1 MKKTTLPLS
10 KSPSQNGLN
19 GKNRPKIKLF
29 VSHSMSACNED
40 SVLLFCEL
48 AKKAGFEPVL
58 ATGAS
63 PRPPMEKIQAMLAE
77 CRSFA
82 ALIQP
87 PNYGEACSMWLPAEI
102 GMAIGKGLPTIALCE
117 THLMPAA
124 KSLLAAN
131 LSLLDIGQ
139 GQLFGQ
145 KAKISQLLLQLRNQI
160 VQGPP
165 HFEPKTPEIEVLP
178 TRFDERIQREWHT
191 KQAVANYTL
200 EHFLRP
206 KDRATDEEVFVD
218 SGTTTFQL
226 LQQLALAPDLMVRI
240 RTNNVPGLNELC
252 QIPSYP
258 VFSLPGRG
266 RSKYN
271 ALLGSETIG
280 YLETLLVKP
289 ADQFTISLGIIAA
302 TSITAD
308 GGICGND
315 NDHNDIKRLILN
327 NCPHC
332 VVIFD
337 GTKLLHSSGQSIFFG
352 NKGWQSFIQSHK
364 QAGRRV
370 DFVTH
375 EPENLSKMSLR
386 DQSTFARTLAMLE
399 QNFGRTR
406 VVVLK

>member
-145 KAKISQLLLQLRNQI
+145 KAKFPSCCCNSAIKSFRGRRTLNQKLQRLKCCRPVLMNAFNGNGIPSKPWQTI
-160 VQGPP
+160 RLSTFCG
-165 HFEPKTPEIEVLP
+165 PKTAQL
-178 TRFDERIQREWHT
+178 TRRSLLTRERRHS
-191 KQAVANYTL
+191 NCCSNSRL
-200 EHFLRP
+200 H
-206 KDRATDEEVFVD
+206 
-218 SGTTTFQL
+218 
-226 LQQLALAPDLMVRI
+226 RI
-240 RTNNVPGLNELC
+240 
-252 QIPSYP
+252 
-258 VFSLPGRG
+258 
-266 RSKYN
+266 
-271 ALLGSETIG
+271 
-280 YLETLLVKP
+280 
-289 ADQFTISLGIIAA
+289 
-302 TSITAD
+302 
-308 GGICGND
+308 
-315 NDHNDIKRLILN
+315 
-327 NCPHC
+327 
-332 VVIFD
+332 
-337 GTKLLHSSGQSIFFG
+337 
-352 NKGWQSFIQSHK
+352 
-364 QAGRRV
+364 
-370 DFVTH
+370 
-375 EPENLSKMSLR
+375 
-386 DQSTFARTLAMLE
+386 
-399 QNFGRTR
+399 
-406 VVVLK
+406 